1 MDSSVVWLIAA
12 ALGSG
17 AMVLGSAAAVA
28 QNPEAGNLSI
38 ELVDPNVF
46 RACADPRNMPFSAED
61 GTGFE
66 NKIAALFAG
75 KLGKGLAYAW
85 YPGSPGFVRNTLGAY
100 KCDVIMGVPQGY
112 ELVQVTNPYYRTVYA
127 LVFKTGSGLDG
138 VTNLSDERLKSK
150 RIGIVARTPPSDY
163 MVTNGLMVK
172 ARPYPLVI
180 DTRIDSSAAA
190 MMKDLADGEIDAG
203 ILWGPMAGYYA
214 KQASSPTT
222 VVPLTKEKGGP
233 RLDFRTGMGVRFAD
247 QDWKRVLNRL
257 IDENQTDISRL
268 LLSYGVPLLDD
279 NDQLITEA
287 TLSKK

>member
-1 MDSSVVWLIAA
+1 MYVLLAWLIAA
-12 ALGSG
+12 AVGCG
-17 AMVLGSAAAVA
+17 VIVLGGAAARA

-38 ELVDPNVF
+38 ELIDPKVF
-46 RACADPRNMPFSAED
+46 RVCGDPHNMPFSAED
-61 GTGFE
+61 GSGYE

-75 KLGKGLAYAW
+75 KLGKDVAYAW

-100 KCDVIMGVPQGY
+100 KCDVIMGVPQGFD
-112 ELVQVTNPYYRTVYA
+112 LVQVTNPYYRTAYA

-138 VTNLSDERLKSK
+138 VDNLGDERLKSK
-150 RIGIVARTPPSDY
+150 RIGIVARTPPSDN
-163 MVTNGLMVK
+163 MVANGLMAK
-172 ARPYPLVI
+172 AKPYPLVI

-203 ILWGPMAGYYA
+203 ILFGPMAGYYA
-214 KQASSPTT
+214 KQASAPTT

-247 QDWKRVLNRL
+247 QDWKRILNRL
-257 IDENQTDISRL
+257 IEENQTDISRL

-279 NDQLITEA
+279 NGQLVTEA
-287 TLSKK
+287 TLAK